1 MAFPPETLQNV
12 LGAWLADHGLRQLRI
27 AETEKYAHVTFFFN
41 GGEEQPFKGEDRILI
56 DSPKVATYDLKPE
69 MHAPELT
76 DKLVAAIN
84 SRQYDVIICNF
95 ANPDMVGH
103 TGKFDAA
110 VKAIEAID
118 QCLARIVAA
127 IKSSDSEL
135 LITADHGNAE
145 QMVDPLSDQPH
156 TAHTSNLVPF
166 VYVGRDA
173 SMRDGGILPDNT
185 QAAGTAPA
193 EGNDRAFADRP
204 VQREHCLTVT
214 ITTSRTATVSGR
226 SGWLRSWPPLLLLA
240 LVMWMQG
247 ASADESAD
255 DKARRLEKLR
265 SDIDHL
271 RTTLSNDYGEKSR
284 LENDLRSA
292 ELNIA
297 KHSRALKKLAGQL
310 EQKRGRL
317 RELQQDKL
325 TQRRQLDEQQR
336 ALTQQIRASYA
347 MGRQGYLKIL
357 LSNEDPSQIGR
368 TLTYYQYFNQARA
381 RRINDIGVGIA
392 RLEDLET
399 TIGSE
404 TRQLEQLLDE
414 QQQSQQQRE
423 QEYRHRRQI
432 LVKLNSE
439 IGTKEQRLNQL
450 IQDKERLVSL
460 LEQLRKALSDI
471 PPDIGDLQPF
481 GQLLGK
487 LSLPTRG
494 HISHQFGSRR
504 STGKQRWQGITID
517 ASEGNEVRAI
527 YHGRV
532 AFADWLRNFGMLIII
547 DHGDGYMSLY
557 AHNQALY
564 RDVGEW
570 VDQGDVIATIGNS
583 GGQDQSGL
591 YFEIRHNGTPAD
603 PSRWIA
609 AAKR

>member
-1 MAFPPETLQNV
+1 LRSQLLLTLVLLINV
-12 LGAWLADHGLRQLRI
+12 ASA
-27 AETEKYAHVTFFFN
+27 AET
-41 GGEEQPFKGEDRILI
+41 
-56 DSPKVATYDLKPE
+56 
-69 MHAPELT
+69 
-76 DKLVAAIN
+76 
-84 SRQYDVIICNF
+84 
-95 ANPDMVGH
+95 
-103 TGKFDAA
+103 
-110 VKAIEAID
+110 
-118 QCLARIVAA
+118 
-127 IKSSDSEL
+127 
-135 LITADHGNAE
+135 
-145 QMVDPLSDQPH
+145 
-156 TAHTSNLVPF
+156 
-166 VYVGRDA
+166 
-173 SMRDGGILPDNT
+173 
-185 QAAGTAPA
+185 
-193 EGNDRAFADRP
+193 
-204 VQREHCLTVT
+204 
-214 ITTSRTATVSGR
+214 
-226 SGWLRSWPPLLLLA
+226 
-240 LVMWMQG
+240 
-247 ASADESAD
+247 AD
-255 DKARRLEKLR
+255 DKAKRLDRLR
-265 SDIDHL
+265 SDIQQL
-271 RTTLSNDYGEKSR
+271 RTTLNRDYGEKSR

-310 EQKRGRL
+310 AQKRGRL
-317 RELQQDKL
+317 RELQQDKRI
-325 TQRRQLDEQQR
+325 QRHQLDEQQR

-357 LSNEDPSQIGR
+357 LSNEDPAQIGR

-381 RRINDIGVGIA
+381 QRINSIGAGIA

-404 TRQLEQLLDE
+404 TRQLEQLVDE
-414 QQQSQQQRE
+414 QQQAQQQRE
-423 QEYRHRRQI
+423 QEYSHRRQI

-439 IGTKEQRLNQL
+439 IGSKEQRLNQML
-450 IQDKERLVSL
+450 QDKEQLSRL

-481 GQLLGK
+481 GKLLGK

-494 HISHQFGSRR
+494 HISHRFGSRR
-504 STGKQRWQGITID
+504 STGKLRWQGITID
-517 ASEGNEVRAI
+517 ASQGDEVRAI

-532 AFADWLRNFGMLIII
+532 AFADWMRNFGMLIII

-609 AAKR
+609 AAKQ